1 MKSIKEWFIFCVLFI
16 LVYFKPNYS
25 YSQNIK
31 DLREI
36 GNYVQIFYNTLN
48 DYQNGVT
55 LNGYTRISIKFRY
68 DGSSGWELRL
78 FTNSAEIE
86 YEGGPTGNLDLT
98 ALTITP
104 TIISTTD
111 PTITINGSY
120 SLVQGPFDPSKPEQ
134 VLVSGKGGTVGT
146 NPPIEVEIS
155 ITYSM
160 GNMLNT
166 PPGLYFIT
174 LQFLLVEKL

>member
-1 MKSIKEWFIFCVLFI
+1 MKSIKDWFIFGVLFM
-16 LVYFKPNYS
+16 LVNFKPIYS

-48 DYQNGVT
+48 DYQTGVT
-55 LNGYTRISIKFRY
+55 LNGYTRIRLKFRY

-86 YEGGPTGNLDLT
+86 YEGAPTENLDLT
-98 ALTITP
+98 DLSITP
-104 TIISTTD
+104 TILSTSD
-111 PTITINGSY
+111 PTNTINGSY

-134 VLVSGKGGTVGT
+134 VLVSGTGGTVGT
-146 NPPIEVEIS
+146 DPPIEVEIS

-160 GNMLNT
+160 GNMLNK
-166 PPGLYFIT
+166 PPGLYFVT
-174 LQFLLVEKL
+174 LQFLLVEK